1 MRKTVNKQKI
11 AQERSYNRKYT
22 VKNNCVPPLVNNPY
36 EKTDKDGKPYI
47 EWKTVKAKQPKNLTK
62 GKCFVKKDG
71 KKLRVPS
78 EQGLFNK
85 KYTHVGI
92 NCHSKE
98 YIDKYVEQKLKKWER
113 KNPCPIKLDGIQK
126 DMFESEFLNPWKQQR
141 KEAEKKAYKFAI
153 QVYGQFSL
161 VGRFKKD
168 NTDKYEEY
176 SIGSLKDID
185 GSTAIFGGINHCPE
199 KVPIIKVATM
209 ITDKTKN
216 KLKNLVSM
224 VIQDPYNKQ
233 GRIILPKI
241 AA

>member
-22 VKNNCVPPLVNNPY
+22 VKNNCVPPVVNNPY

-78 EQGLFNK
+78 EQGLFNQ

-98 YIDKYVEQKLKKWER
+98 YIDKYVEQKLKKWEK

-168 NTDKYEEY
+168 NTDKY
-176 SIGSLKDID
+176 
-185 GSTAIFGGINHCPE
+185 
-199 KVPIIKVATM
+199 
-209 ITDKTKN
+209 
-216 KLKNLVSM
+216 
-224 VIQDPYNKQ
+224 
-233 GRIILPKI
+233 
-241 AA
+241 